1 MKLCD
6 MLMYRL
12 GVSKFKLQ
20 LRKVKSSQQIFTSY
34 GMLEVRLIISDAEIT
49 ESRVKN
55 VSRCNPLEMRQG
67 APKQNYIRSLFR
79 DEETRTLL
87 LSKFHTE
94 MRKYAKNIEL

>member
-20 LRKVKSSQQIFTSY
+20 LRKVKSPQQIFTSY

-55 VSRCNPLEMRQG
+55 ASRQNPMDMR
-67 APKQNYIRSLFR
+67 
-79 DEETRTLL
+79 
-87 LSKFHTE
+87 
-94 MRKYAKNIEL
+94 